1 MVVKGLDFDKVSLV
15 GILDADGLL
24 SFADFRVNERAFQ
37 LMEQVSGRAGRK
49 GKQGT
54 VVIQATNVKHPVLQ
68 LVQQHDYKTF
78 YQMEIENRKE
88 FFYPP
93 YSRVVLLTLKHKDKT
108 VVENAADK
116 LAALL
121 RQDLGEYIVGP
132 AAPVINRIRN
142 QYLMEILIK
151 LPKEHGMSG
160 TYKKVIRNHI
170 NLLGSEKNY
179 KAVIVMVD
187 VDTN

>member
-1 MVVKGLDFDKVSLV
+1 M
-15 GILDADGLL
+15 
-24 SFADFRVNERAFQ
+24 NERAFQ

-49 GKQGT
+49 DAQGK
-54 VVIQATNVKHPVLQ
+54 VVIQATNTKHPVLL

-78 YQMEIENRKE
+78 YANEIVNRKE

-121 RQDLGEYIVGP
+121 RQDLKDYIVGSCG
-132 AAPVINRIRN
+132 A
-142 QYLMEILIK
+142 
-151 LPKEHGMSG
+151 
-160 TYKKVIRNHI
+160 NH
-170 NLLGSEKNY
+170 
-179 KAVIVMVD
+179 
-187 VDTN
+187 

>member
-1 MVVKGLDFDKVSLV
+1 MYQKG
-15 GILDADGLL
+15 I
-24 SFADFRVNERAFQ
+24 N
-37 LMEQVSGRAGRK
+37 
-49 GKQGT
+49 
-54 VVIQATNVKHPVLQ
+54 
-68 LVQQHDYKTF
+68 
-78 YQMEIENRKE
+78 NRKE

-93 YSRVVLLTLKHKDKT
+93 YSRNVLLTLKHKDKT
-108 VVENAADK
+108 VVENAAGK

-121 RQDLGEYIVGP
+121 RQDLKDYIVGP

-151 LPKEHGMSG
+151 LPKEYGMSM

-170 NLLGSEKNY
+170 NLLGGEKSY
-179 KAVIVMVD
+179 KSVHVVAD